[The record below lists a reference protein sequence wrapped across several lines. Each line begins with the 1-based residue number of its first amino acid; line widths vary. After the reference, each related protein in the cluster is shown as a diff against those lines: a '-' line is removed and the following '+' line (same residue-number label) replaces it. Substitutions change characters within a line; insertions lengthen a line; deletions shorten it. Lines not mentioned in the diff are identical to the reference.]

1 MIGLKPVLYKGL
13 ALFTP
18 GEDVVFCRDPSKQG
32 QWHQSLCQALQQL
45 LDLEEPPL
53 FLSPCYTAAVDYWFD
68 EEQQCLR
75 VAAEVYPLA
84 WPYRPLLNALF
95 APPYQP
101 ALPWQLVQDPQ
112 HPCDVQALEAYR
124 SSFPQLWEHHQLIYD
139 LQEATPLSSF
149 VPRPSEPDRYVFRLY
164 VRGETHA
171 AEVALKNLHDLL
183 SRSLKVPYTL
193 KVVDVTK
200 QPELAEED
208 QVQATPTLVRV
219 YPQPVRRVVGHLDH
233 RDRLQRLLSP

>member
-1 MIGLKPVLYKGL
+1 MPTGGGGGL
-13 ALFTP
+13 
-18 GEDVVFCRDPSKQG
+18 
-32 QWHQSLCQALQQL
+32 SLGVA
-45 LDLEEPPL
+45 
-53 FLSPCYTAAVDYWFD
+53 LSPPVECSV
-68 EEQQCLR
+68 C
-75 VAAEVYPLA
+75 
-84 WPYRPLLNALF
+84 
-95 APPYQP
+95 PPHQP

-139 LQEATPLSSF
+139 LQEATPLSNF